1 MAILLEIMRS
11 IEDSI
16 RCKFITCD
24 CEIILHLYYNQSSS
38 AGDIF
43 ETSKHSSTSFY
54 GTLKRLAI
62 TGAITA
68 ETDPNDKRSNIYRLK
83 DTVRERIDAC
93 CGSIAFL
100 LDDGGSLMDH
110 ADEEADEA

>member
-1 MAILLEIMRS
+1 MAVLLEIMRS

-16 RCKFITCD
+16 RCKFVTCD
-24 CEIILHLYYNQSSS
+24 CEIVLYLYYNHNAS
-38 AGDIF
+38 AGAIF

-62 TGAITA
+62 TGIIVA
-68 ETDPNDKRSNIYRLK
+68 ETDPNDKRSNIYRLS
-83 DTVRERIDAC
+83 DGTRERIDTC

-100 LDDGGSLMDH
+100 LDGGSLMDC
-110 ADEEADEA
+110 ADEAEAEA